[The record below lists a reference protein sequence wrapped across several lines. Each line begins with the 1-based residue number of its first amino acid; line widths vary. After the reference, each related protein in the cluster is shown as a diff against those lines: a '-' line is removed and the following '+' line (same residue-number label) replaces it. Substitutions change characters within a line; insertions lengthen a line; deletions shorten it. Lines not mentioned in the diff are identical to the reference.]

1 MRILASFMLVAFLSG
16 YALGQSNRSSS
27 SSSSTSSD
35 NVSPCIADARWS
47 NTNASLSYSKQLQT
61 PISVSLLAHVSK
73 GSNCSNA
80 EIRVTATFLTD
91 AQEFICSGTIPKA
104 MTTASEVQTF
114 NLEIRPFMQNDFLRW
129 RNEPGIRGL
138 QQGKRLNCTGL
149 DGTADV
155 GDLDRAKAT
164 WVHLAVTVLPTGGGL
179 AVLEALVR
187 INP

>member
-1 MRILASFMLVAFLSG
+1 MRVLASFMLVAFLSG

-27 SSSSTSSD
+27 SSSSTSSSSD
-35 NVSPCIADARWS
+35 NVSSCIADARWS

-104 MTTASEVQTF
+104 MPTASEVQTF
-114 NLEIRPFMQNDFLRW
+114 NLHIRPF
-129 RNEPGIRGL
+129 P
-138 QQGKRLNCTGL
+138 
-149 DGTADV
+149 
-155 GDLDRAKAT
+155 
-164 WVHLAVTVLPTGGGL
+164 
-179 AVLEALVR
+179 
-187 INP
+187 